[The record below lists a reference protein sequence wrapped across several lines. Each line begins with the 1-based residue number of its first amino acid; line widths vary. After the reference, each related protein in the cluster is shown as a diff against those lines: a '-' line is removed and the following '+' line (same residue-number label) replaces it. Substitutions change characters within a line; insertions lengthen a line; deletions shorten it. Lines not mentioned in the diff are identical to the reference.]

1 MQIKCCHL
9 RFFSSFAPASANSS
23 VSLYSELWCVRC
35 GFIFTFHLPSPS
47 DRCCSRLLAHHHSGW
62 LRVNLSFDPQTE
74 NIHLMAKSKWLL
86 HSTHRR
92 DTHCCLTRSHV
103 TIKSVA
109 RDLGGGETTRWRDLI
124 YHRSIT
130 YTKRENENFFP
141 ADFDLI
147 RLTFSDLQVLGVQRP
162 HNRLLLPTYK
172 VPLEI
177 PFSIKSKRLL
187 SSQ

>member
-35 GFIFTFHLPSPS
+35 WFIFTFHLPSPS
-47 DRCCSRLLAHHHSGW
+47 DRCCSRLLAHQYHSGW

-141 ADFDLI
+141 ADFDLTSYI
-147 RLTFSDLQVLGVQRP
+147 YWSA
-162 HNRLLLPTYK
+162 
-172 VPLEI
+172 
-177 PFSIKSKRLL
+177 
-187 SSQ
+187 SSRRSTPS